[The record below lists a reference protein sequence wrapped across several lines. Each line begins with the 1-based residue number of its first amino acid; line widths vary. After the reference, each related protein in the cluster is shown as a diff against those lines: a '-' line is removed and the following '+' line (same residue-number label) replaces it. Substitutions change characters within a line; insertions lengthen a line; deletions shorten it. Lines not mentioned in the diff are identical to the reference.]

1 MIDNTKVGKAISE
14 LRQKQ
19 NLTQKQLADKLDV
32 SDKAISK
39 WERGIGLPDIS
50 ILSTLS
56 MALDTDI
63 ESLLDGNSSYKI
75 NDWIGVLDLSE
86 CQDIINKTINNK
98 SVLTYMFSYYL
109 LAGISEMYIIVDKQ
123 YQKDIKQVLK
133 NLNIKVNYID
143 NYSLVPNHNIMYIND
158 SFFIYGQSLTRSY
171 QKALDRKNG
180 ITIMS
185 LPSHKETEDSIY
197 FDSNRKVVT
206 NKEDAIE
213 SAYYYN
219 ALPIIFFTKGTFNL
233 LKKYNFKELY
243 EQLYKSDIL
252 YTEPMFRGLIYI
264 PLDKDN
270 NIKDASKIAELIEK
284 RDFEIANLE
293 EIVLRRGLK

>member
-1 MIDNTKVGKAISE
+1 MIDNIKVGKAIAE

-19 NLTQKQLADKLDV
+19 NLTQKELADKLDV

-75 NDWIGVLDLSE
+75 NDWIGVLDLFE
-86 CQDIINKTINNK
+86 YEDIINKTINNK
-98 SVLTYMFSYYL
+98 TVLTYMFSYYL
-109 LAGISEMYIIVDKQ
+109 LAGISEMYVIVDKS
-123 YQKDIKQVLK
+123 YKKDIKQVL
-133 NLNIKVNYID
+133 NNINIKVNYID
-143 NYSLVPNHNIMYIND
+143 NYLSIPKSNIMYIND
-158 SFFIYGQSLTRSY
+158 PFFIYGQSLTRSY
-171 QKALDRKNG
+171 QKALDRKEG

-197 FDSNRKVVT
+197 FDSNRKVVI

-219 ALPIIFFTKGTFNL
+219 ALPIIFFTKGAFNL
-233 LKKYNFKELY
+233 LKKYSFKELY
-243 EQLYKSDIL
+243 EQLYKSDML